1 LRQFLVSMTV
11 GEKAEVAHFVQAL
24 GQDMED
30 ESAQEFRG
38 VQGLGSQLAGS
49 LVVLE
54 AERHLAVLQSHQAVV
69 GNRYAIHIAR
79 QVFQDLRR
87 LTRFFGIDHSL
98 LVAQRLEQPPPGRGL
113 GQLPAPTRQGE
124 LALAIEVLEPV
135 EVELAEAPEQHPHG
149 QAEVGP
155 TRPPPGAIG
164 SQSPGR

>member
-54 AERHLAVLQSHQAVV
+54 AERHLAVLQSH
-69 GNRYAIHIAR
+69 H
-79 QVFQDLRR
+79 
-87 LTRFFGIDHSL
+87 L
-98 LVAQRLEQPPPGRGL
+98 LFIMYHDEYGEA
-113 GQLPAPTRQGE
+113 LPV
-124 LALAIEVLEPV
+124 IS
-135 EVELAEAPEQHPHG
+135 
-149 QAEVGP
+149 
-155 TRPPPGAIG
+155 G
-164 SQSPGR
+164 SIQI